1 MHLQCSKP
9 PKNLTEPSHIQKYAC
24 RNSERNSES
33 LFSQSSLLKTF
44 TEIFNETMEERNKL
58 NELEV
63 KIKNI
68 IDIND

>member
-9 PKNLTEPSHIQKYAC
+9 PKNLTEPSHIKKCAC

-33 LFSQSSLLKTF
+33 LCQSSLLKTF
-44 TEIFNETMEERNKL
+44 TEIFNETMEERHKL